1 MTGLLPSLYVD
12 HKNRNPDD
20 NRWVNLRLADGSQSA
35 ANRIF
40 VNMTG
45 LKGVRPNGKNWSAS
59 LRCRGVSRY
68 LGTYATPEL
77 AHAAYA
83 AAALEHHGEF
93 ARTE

>member
-1 MTGLLPSLYVD
+1 MPQPNRHKESLLTHAEAMRLWHYDSATGRLY
-12 HKNRNPDD
+12 
-20 NRWVNLRLADGSQSA
+20 
-35 ANRIF
+35 NRIF

-68 LGTYATPEL
+68 LGTYAIPEI